1 MPEHQ
6 LTSFQLSAVFAATSR
21 QEYKLRLLIEHIT
34 NAFTH
39 TPPWDRD
46 LIERSLFPAN
56 LIQT

>member
-34 NAFTH
+34 KAFTDM
-39 TPPWDRD
+39 PPWDRV
-46 LIERSLFPAN
+46 LIERSLFSAN
-56 LIQT
+56 LIRA